1 MDKNVSKKIHRCYVD
16 VSTKSI
22 NMNPEKMSVYTYTYH
37 VWNKTRELTKLNTEH
52 AIEDIIDE
60 LP

>member
-1 MDKNVSKKIHRCYVD
+1 VDKNVSKKIHRCYVD

>member
-22 NMNPEKMSVYTYTYH
+22 NMNPEKMSVYTYNH
-37 VWNKTRELTKLNTEH
+37 VWNKTREVTKHNIEH